1 MRRTPGLFAVAM
13 AALFEAFF
21 AGSLLAAERVALVIG
36 NAAYEHTTALRNPR
50 NDAMDVARSLE
61 GLGFAVIKG
70 LDVDKS
76 AFGTKLREFA
86 RASRGSKVT
95 LLFYA
100 GHGLQ
105 VEGENYLV
113 PTDAKLAEEVDLS
126 LEAYELSVFLRQMR
140 GATNLVFLDACRDN
154 PLARGLSRSM
164 GPTRSSAIGRGL
176 GRVESMSGTLVAYAT
191 QPGNVAEDGEERN
204 SPFTAALLKHIMAPG
219 LSVNDLLTAVTD
231 EVVTGT
237 GGTQQPWTH
246 SSLRKPF
253 YFNPV
258 DSEAKSPS
266 AASVGVSAPAGA
278 SAEQPAARAY
288 EAAER
293 VHTVEAYE
301 VVRRRFPG
309 TTYAELARM
318 QLGKLAETGTAGVVP
333 GAEPSAQPP
342 ATPQPTEALPV
353 ELESSLGLGLE
364 ERRRV
369 QVGLSALGFS
379 PGPLDGMFGPRTRA
393 AIGAYRKEK
402 GLPAGEHL
410 TRELFEALGEEA
422 RAEARRREELAR
434 NEEADRRAEKTRM
447 AVAARLERERLAQE
461 EARRAEEDRPEP
473 QRLALEANQREALT
487 WTIVSGCTSVLEVEL
502 YLKEFPDGEHVRDAR
517 ECLERLA
524 RSEPRFRFNDGCASC
539 PELVLIPAGTYTM
552 GSERRETGRTSSEE
566 PRHDVTIGVPIAVGT
581 YEVTLGEFRRF
592 VEETEHRPADSCY
605 TLSDKDG
612 EWKPRDGFSWRSPG
626 YDQTDRHPVV
636 CVGWEDAKAYVD
648 WLSDLTKKDYR
659 LLSESEWEYAARA
672 GTSTP
677 RYWGKSTTSQC
688 RHENGLDR
696 KFAKRYPPTRYPK
709 LYWRTVN
716 CNDKHVHT
724 APVGSFGSRTGSA
737 FMTCWAMH
745 GNGWRTA
752 GTMDTPL
759 RRPTMRRPMEAR
771 GRSEETVLSGSCAA
785 GRGPTSPRTCV
796 PPRALLGLWTPE
808 ATS

>member
-13 AALFEAFF
+13 AAMFEAFF
-21 AGSLLAAERVALVIG
+21 AGSLSAAERVALVIG
-36 NAAYEHTTALRNPR
+36 NAAYEHTTPLRNPR

-61 GLGFAVIKG
+61 GLGFAVIRG

-86 RASRGSKVT
+86 RASRGSTVT

-126 LEAYELSVFLRQMR
+126 LEAYELSAFLRQMR

-164 GPTRSSAIGRGL
+164 GATRSSAIGRGL

-191 QPGNVAEDGEERN
+191 QPGNVAKDGEERN
-204 SPFTAALLKHIMAPG
+204 SPFTAALLNHIMAPG

-253 YFNPV
+253 FFNPV

-266 AASVGVSAPAGA
+266 AVSVGISAPAGG

-293 VHTVEAYE
+293 VHTAEAYE
-301 VVRRRFPG
+301 VVKRRFPG

-318 QLGKLAETGTAGVVP
+318 QLAKLAETGTAGVVP

-342 ATPQPTEALPV
+342 ATPQPTEAQLPV

-369 QVGLSALGFS
+369 QAGLSALGFS
-379 PGPLDGMFGPRTRA
+379 PGPLDGMFGPRTRV
-393 AIGAYRKEK
+393 AIRAYRKEK

-410 TRELFEALGEEA
+410 TGELSEALQALGEEA

-447 AVAARLERERLAQE
+447 AAAARLERERLAQE
-461 EARRAEEDRPEP
+461 EARREEELRKSKVDK
-473 QRLALEANQREALT
+473 LESLEALT
-487 WTIVSGCTSVLEVEL
+487 WTSVSGCTSVPEVEF

-566 PRHDVTIGVPIAVGT
+566 PRHDVTIGVPIAVGI

-592 VEETEHRPADSCY
+592 VEEDRAPAGRLMLHAQRQD
-605 TLSDKDG
+605 
-612 EWKPRDGFSWRSPG
+612 WRSG
-626 YDQTDRHPVV
+626 NRATDFLGGRP
-636 CVGWEDAKAYVD
+636 D
-648 WLSDLTKKDYR
+648 
-659 LLSESEWEYAARA
+659 
-672 GTSTP
+672 
-677 RYWGKSTTSQC
+677 TT
-688 RHENGLDR
+688 R
-696 KFAKRYPPTRYPK
+696 
-709 LYWRTVN
+709 
-716 CNDKHVHT
+716 
-724 APVGSFGSRTGSA
+724 RTGIPSYA
-737 FMTCWAMH
+737 
-745 GNGWRTA
+745 
-752 GTMDTPL
+752 
-759 RRPTMRRPMEAR
+759 
-771 GRSEETVLSGSCAA
+771 
-785 GRGPTSPRTCV
+785 
-796 PPRALLGLWTPE
+796 
-808 ATS
+808 

>member
-266 AASVGVSAPAGA
+266 PSAVSAGE

-293 VHTVEAYE
+293 VHTAEAYE

-318 QLGKLAETGTAGVVP
+318 QLAKLAETGTAGVVP

-342 ATPQPTEALPV
+342 ATPQPTEAQLPV

-379 PGPLDGMFGPRTRA
+379 PGPLDGEFGPRTRA
-393 AIGAYRKEK
+393 AIRAYRKEK

-410 TRELFEALGEEA
+410 TGELSEALEALGEEA
-422 RAEARRREELAR
+422 RAAARRREELAR
-434 NEEADRRAEKTRM
+434 NEEADRRADD
-447 AVAARLERERLAQE
+447 AAFSRAKSMETVEAYESYLKSYPGGRHVG
-461 EARRAEEDRPEP
+461 EARSFLAEARK
-473 QRLALEANQREALT
+473 
-487 WTIVSGCTSVLEVEL
+487 V
-502 YLKEFPDGEHVRDAR
+502 KKAR
-517 ECLERLA
+517 EV
-524 RSEPRFRFNDGCASC
+524 FRDCAQC
-539 PELVLIPAGTYTM
+539 PELVVIPLGRFMMGSPAGEE
-552 GSERRETGRTSSEE
+552 GRFSDEDPLHRVSISE
-566 PRHDVTIGVPIAVGT
+566 PLAVGR
-581 YEVTLGEFRRF
+581 YEVTREEFGHF
-592 VEETEHRPADSCY
+592 VEAIGHSVPNVCWTYESGKWEERA
-605 TLSDKDG
+605 G
-612 EWKPRDGFSWRSPG
+612 RSWRNPG
-626 YDQTDRHPVV
+626 YAQTGRHPAA
-636 CVGWEDAKAYVD
+636 CLSWEDAQAYVH
-648 WLSDLTKKDYR
+648 WLSRKTGASYR
-659 LLSESEWEYAARA
+659 LLSESEWEYAARG
-672 GTSTP
+672 GTRTA
-677 RYWGKSTTSQC
+677 RYWGEGETGQC
-688 RHENGLDR
+688 RYANGADGTLKGRDSDW
-696 KFAKRYPPTRYPK
+696 KWPIAP
-709 LYWRTVN
+709 
-716 CNDKHVHT
+716 CDDGAVHT
-724 APVGSFGSRTGSA
+724 SPVGSFMKNGFGLYDVLGNVWEWTEDCGHSSYAGAPKDGSA
-737 FMTCWAMH
+737 WTTGGECGKRVVRGGSWSNRPRLVRSANRD
-745 GNGWRTA
+745 GGDAGVQSSIVGIRVARTL
-752 GTMDTPL
+752 D
-759 RRPTMRRPMEAR
+759 
-771 GRSEETVLSGSCAA
+771 
-785 GRGPTSPRTCV
+785 
-796 PPRALLGLWTPE
+796 
-808 ATS
+808 